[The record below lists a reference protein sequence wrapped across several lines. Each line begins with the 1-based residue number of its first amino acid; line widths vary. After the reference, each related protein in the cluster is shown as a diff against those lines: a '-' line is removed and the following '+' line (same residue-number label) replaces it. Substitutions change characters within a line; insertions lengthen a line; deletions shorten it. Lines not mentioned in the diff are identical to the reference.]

1 MDPRDDE
8 LRASLAH
15 DQHIP
20 SDARR
25 MGLSSSV
32 PDGALLELAGAL
44 DSTKR
49 SHRAVAWVLL
59 VAFVLPVLLTL
70 ITVVR

>member
-1 MDPRDDE
+1 MDPDDDE
-8 LRASLAH
+8 LMASVSH
-15 DQHIP
+15 QSHIP

-44 DSTKR
+44 DSSKL
-49 SHRAVAWVLL
+49 SHRVIAWVLL
-59 VAFVLPVLLTL
+59 IAFVIPLLLTL
-70 ITVVR
+70 LTIIG

>member
-1 MDPRDDE
+1 MEPEDDE
-8 LRASLAH
+8 LRAHLVR

-32 PDGALLELAGAL
+32 PDGALLELAGSL
-44 DSTKR
+44 DSSKL
-49 SHRAVAWVLL
+49 SHRVIAWVLL
-59 VAFVLPVLLTL
+59 AAFVIPVLLTL
-70 ITVVR
+70 LTIIG